1 MNKVIL
7 PFERKECLVDFYNP
21 NWCRYGVASVCRLV
35 LRRYWIIRKSARKI
49 EIVLVD
55 KKVPESFEV
64 TIDVGEFTGVYFLCI
79 DGDCLPSTSE
89 QRKAAETFIDTFGK
103 CFMYVNL
110 VSG

>member
-7 PFERKECLVDFYNP
+7 PFERTENLVDFYTP
-21 NWCRYGVASVCRLV
+21 NWCRYGIHVVCRSRLKK
-35 LRRYWIIRKSARKI
+35 YWFIRESARKI

-64 TIDVGEFTGVYFLCI
+64 TLKIGEFTGVEFLYI
-79 DGDCLPSTSE
+79 DGDYTPSTNE
-89 QRKAAETFIDTFGK
+89 QNKAAETFIDAFGK